1 MNIKKK
7 KTKTIK
13 QKTLSI
19 RHASNC
25 PICNSEL
32 IWGGDHDI
40 DDDTSEHG
48 IVTNLSCS
56 NEECGAFV
64 EVYWNTNWDKIR
76 EIEKPKSKSK
86 RKVKYESGMVSSGG
100 VEHINPDTTEID
112 FD

>member
-40 DDDTSEHG
+40 DDEYSEHG

-64 EVYWNTNWDKIR
+64 EVYWNQK
-76 EIEKPKSKSK
+76 EPSVSKKGK
-86 RKVKYESGMVSSGG
+86 RKVKYKSGMVSSGG

>member
-40 DDDTSEHG
+40 D
-48 IVTNLSCS
+48 TNLSCS

-86 RKVKYESGMVSSGG
+86 RKVKYKSGMVSSGG

-112 FD
+112 FE

>member
-32 IWGGDHDI
+32 IWGGDHD
-40 DDDTSEHG
+40 

-86 RKVKYESGMVSSGG
+86 RKVKYKSGMVSSGG